1 MSESRPASTPA
12 STPDSTPVSAAAGG
26 GVAAPC
32 MSRFSSS
39 FLAHFAA
46 NPAGKLALL
55 LLALT
60 LLAAFAGPFL
70 APQDPY
76 DPAAL
81 DILDARLPPGSAAAA
96 GGTYLLG
103 SDEQGRDLL
112 SAMMYGLRLSLL
124 VAGAGTGLA
133 CLLGAALGL
142 TAGYFGGRWERL
154 VLALADLQL
163 SFPALLIALA
173 LLALSGPGLFKVA
186 LALAASQWAYFA
198 RSARA
203 AALVESGKDYM
214 AAARLQGLSHAR
226 LLWRHL
232 LPNCLPPL
240 LVILPLQLAAAISL
254 EATLSFLGLGAPAT
268 EPSLGRLI
276 ANGFAYLLSGQYWIS
291 LYPGL
296 LLTLA
301 VTAITLAAD
310 RLAAVLDP
318 RRQED

>member
-1 MSESRPASTPA
+1 MSESRPD
-12 STPDSTPVSAAAGG
+12 STPDSTPTPTPISTSAGG

-32 MSRFSSS
+32 MGRFSSS
-39 FLAHFAA
+39 FLARFAA

-70 APQDPY
+70 APQNPY

-81 DILDARLPPGSAAAA
+81 DILDTRLPPGSAAAA

-112 SAMMYGLRLSLL
+112 SAMVYGLRLSLL

-173 LLALSGPGLFKVA
+173 LLALSGPGLAKVA

-318 RRQED
+318 RRQVD

>member
-1 MSESRPASTPA
+1 MNILQRFYAS
-12 STPDSTPVSAAAGG
+12 AG
-26 GVAAPC
+26 
-32 MSRFSSS
+32 
-39 FLAHFAA
+39 
-46 NPAGKLALL
+46 GKLALAL
-55 LLALT
+55 IALT
-60 LLAAFAGPFL
+60 LLAATAGPWL
-70 APQDPY
+70 VPQNPY

-81 DILDARLPPGSAAAA
+81 DILDARLPPGSAAGV
-96 GGTYLLG
+96 GGIYLLG

-112 SAMMYGLRLSLL
+112 SAMVYGLRLSLL
-124 VAGAGTGLA
+124 VAGVGTGLGF
-133 CLLGAALGL
+133 LLGTGLGL
-142 TAGYFGGRWERL
+142 TAGYFRGRWDRL

-173 LLALSGPGLFKVA
+173 LLALSGPGLAKVA

-203 AALVESGKDYM
+203 AALVEREKDYL
-214 AAARLQGLSHAR
+214 AAARLLGISHGR

-254 EATLSFLGLGAPAT
+254 EATLSFLGLGTPAT

-276 ANGFAYLLSGQYWIS
+276 ANGFSYLLSGQYWIS

-318 RRQED
+318 RRQTIENE

>member
-1 MSESRPASTPA
+1 MSESRP
-12 STPDSTPVSAAAGG
+12 DSTPTSVSTSAGG
-26 GVAAPC
+26 GIAVRTLARLAGC
-32 MSRFSSS
+32 RSST
-39 FLAHFAA
+39 FIARFAA

-70 APQDPY
+70 APQNPY

-81 DILDARLPPGSAAAA
+81 DILDARLPPGSAAVT

-112 SAMMYGLRLSLL
+112 SAMVYGLRLSLL

-173 LLALSGPGLFKVA
+173 LLALSGPGLPKVA

-232 LPNCLPPL
+232 LPAIDGDRGWTHTWWAMLLVPLPL
-240 LVILPLQLAAAISL
+240 LLAPVLLYGWAWQEAAPWYAAA
-254 EATLSFLGLGAPAT
+254 ALGYF
-268 EPSLGRLI
+268 SH
-276 ANGFAYLLSGQYWIS
+276 
-291 LYPGL
+291 L
-296 LLTLA
+296 LL
-301 VTAITLAAD
+301 D
-310 RLAAVLDP
+310 R
-318 RRQED
+318 QF

>member
-1 MSESRPASTPA
+1 MSESRPD
-12 STPDSTPVSAAAGG
+12 STPDSTPTPISTSAGG
-26 GVAAPC
+26 GVAARC
-32 MSRFSSS
+32 MGRFSSS
-39 FLAHFAA
+39 FLTRFAA
-46 NPAGKLALL
+46 NPTGKLALL

-60 LLAAFAGPFL
+60 LLTAFAGPFL

-112 SAMMYGLRLSLL
+112 SAMVYGLRLSLL

-318 RRQED
+318 RRQEG